1 MLLPA
6 PGGPMSKHMVG
17 AGRRHFQRPL
27 HVLLAHHIGK
37 IRPLGRGARH
47 IDRAGPEASSPS
59 PRKNSTSCSHMADTG
74 ITWTPVGH
82 RRLGLRLPAGTDR
95 AGAPL
100 LGLGRQRH
108 GQHACRRAAMRH
120 PGSARPE
127 KPIGGLGG
135 RDLSRSRTKCPAR
148 WAGRTQAPLFSDRPG
163 ARFTVMRRSGKS
175 KPQLRAAARTRSLDS
190 FTEASGS
197 PTISKAG
204 SPLDRSHSHNTGTPS
219 MPRSPAA
226 NTFATIPSTPFLPR
240 WGAVFLCSH
249 DTIKQQS
256 WQFETALRRS
266 FPRGIMKTKHPHHA
280 RRPLRG
286 VPANGGDRP

>member
-1 MLLPA
+1 
-6 PGGPMSKHMVG
+6 
-17 AGRRHFQRPL
+17 
-27 HVLLAHHIGK
+27 
-37 IRPLGRGARH
+37 
-47 IDRAGPEASSPS
+47 
-59 PRKNSTSCSHMADTG
+59 
-74 ITWTPVGH
+74 
-82 RRLGLRLPAGTDR
+82 
-95 AGAPL
+95 
-100 LGLGRQRH
+100 
-108 GQHACRRAAMRH
+108 MRH
-120 PGSARPE
+120 PGSARP
-127 KPIGGLGG
+127 KSNRGGGG
-135 RDLSRSRTKCPAR
+135 GAICPEAAKMPSKMGRSYTGPSFFRSA
-148 WAGRTQAPLFSDRPG
+148 G

-249 DTIKQQS
+249 DTIKRKP
-256 WQFETALRRS
+256 WQFETALRRG
-266 FPRGIMKTKHPHHA
+266 FPRGIMKTKHPHHP